1 MNYKNAIRILTT
13 AATILCAIG
22 FMTLTVAAQEQN
34 EEKKPAV
41 TEKGR
46 DPFKHY
52 EPVRKFKPVVTKLEP
67 PSIQVRI
74 ERYRAQ
80 KMAAATAHVA
90 PPKPTTALMLN
101 EIQVNG
107 IFRTPR
113 GWAAM
118 VEATPIKLSYVV
130 YPGETFFDGQLVAIE
145 ESRLI
150 FRRDTVWT
158 DAHKDKSVEI
168 KPLRQP
174 SPVEAMTATKT
185 APTDAPAAP
194 SSAAGGTGSL
204 AGKPASIEK
213 PASPEKPTS
222 PEKQ

>member
-1 MNYKNAIRILTT
+1 MLRRPPRSPLFPYTT
-13 AATILCAIG
+13 L
-22 FMTLTVAAQEQN
+22 FRS
-34 EEKKPAV
+34 
-41 TEKGR
+41 EKGR

-52 EPVRKFKPVVTKLEP
+52 ELVRKTKPVVTKLEP

-80 KMAAATAHVA
+80 KMSAAAAHVA

-118 VEATPIKLSYVV
+118 VEAMPIKLSYVI

-145 ESRLI
+145 ESRLV

-158 DAHKDKSVEI
+158 DGHKDKSVEV

-174 SPVEAMTATKT
+174 SPVEAMT
-185 APTDAPAAP
+185 
-194 SSAAGGTGSL
+194 
-204 AGKPASIEK
+204 
-213 PASPEKPTS
+213 
-222 PEKQ
+222 

>member
-1 MNYKNAIRILTT
+1 MNHKHKIRIL
-13 AATILCAIG
+13 AAAAIFCA
-22 FMTLTVAAQEQN
+22 VAFSAYSAPAQEQN
-34 EEKKPAV
+34 EEKKATAGV
-41 TEKGR
+41 KGR
-46 DPFKHY
+46 DPFKQY
-52 EPVRKFKPVVTKLEP
+52 EPVRKSKPVLAKLEP
-67 PSIQVRI
+67 PSIQARI

-80 KMAAATAHVA
+80 KLAAAAAHVA

-158 DAHKDKSVEI
+158 DGHKDKSVEI